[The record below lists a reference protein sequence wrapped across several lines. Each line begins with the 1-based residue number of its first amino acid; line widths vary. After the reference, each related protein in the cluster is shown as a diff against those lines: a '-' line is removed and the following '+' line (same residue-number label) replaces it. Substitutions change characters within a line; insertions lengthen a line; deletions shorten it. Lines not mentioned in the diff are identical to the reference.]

1 MMVSMSVKHLSVS
14 LNTHAR
20 PSVLSA
26 FVGYGTKKWTLCNT
40 NTFGGAERFDDQ
52 NIFMHM
58 SALRNGVQ
66 QYE

>member
-26 FVGYGTKKWTLCNT
+26 FVGYGTKIRCD
-40 NTFGGAERFDDQ
+40 GEVDV
-52 NIFMHM
+52 M
-58 SALRNGVQ
+58 
-66 QYE
+66 